1 MKISNIGQLGGG
13 KRLAYL
19 DAIKCLGILLVIIGH
34 VQLFGMKIEAYDSI
48 PTLMLY
54 SFNMPLF
61 FFISGYLA
69 YREEIGKFDELKKI
83 GSKFVFLVVPAIA
96 FYSFSMFQQHGNGIF
111 DFISDGL
118 GKYWFTFTL
127 FEIFLIYYIASG
139 VSKSKYILAVIL
151 VILSVTGVGY
161 LSFFSEYEIPI
172 FDFNHL
178 AKYFQFFT
186 LGVYSR
192 MFAVQYD
199 KLMRNE
205 YLKTFGIVSFFVVL
219 FSLFKIEM
227 PSVAFHLLRD
237 IVLRYLGLYI
247 VISLFYCKQ
256 NTFNEETGLNK
267 LILKIGQNSLA
278 IYLLQYFFM
287 PNFSAFPMWL
297 KGLDWLSIYAISF
310 VYAVIITA
318 VCMVFIELF
327 YNSLFVK
334 KYFLGQK

>member
-1 MKISNIGQLGGG
+1 MKTSNIGQMGGG

-139 VSKSKYILAVIL
+139 VSKSKYMLAVIL

>member
-1 MKISNIGQLGGG
+1 MKISNIGQMGGG

-83 GSKFVFLVVPAIA
+83 GSKFVFLVIPAIA

-139 VSKSKYILAVIL
+139 VSKSKYMLAVIL
-151 VILSVTGVGY
+151 VILSVTKSQFWI
-161 LSFFSEYEIPI
+161 LIILQSIFNFS
-172 FDFNHL
+172 HW
-178 AKYFQFFT
+178 
-186 LGVYSR
+186 VYI
-192 MFAVQYD
+192 Q
-199 KLMRNE
+199 E
-205 YLKTFGIVSFFVVL
+205 
-219 FSLFKIEM
+219 
-227 PSVAFHLLRD
+227 
-237 IVLRYLGLYI
+237 
-247 VISLFYCKQ
+247 C
-256 NTFNEETGLNK
+256 
-267 LILKIGQNSLA
+267 
-278 IYLLQYFFM
+278 LQYSM
-287 PNFSAFPMWL
+287 IN
-297 KGLDWLSIYAISF
+297 
-310 VYAVIITA
+310 
-318 VCMVFIELF
+318 
-327 YNSLFVK
+327 
-334 KYFLGQK
+334 

>member
-1 MKISNIGQLGGG
+1 
-13 KRLAYL
+13 
-19 DAIKCLGILLVIIGH
+19 
-34 VQLFGMKIEAYDSI
+34 MKIEAYDSI

-69 YREEIGKFDELKKI
+69 YREKEIGKFNELKKI
-83 GSKFVFLVVPAIA
+83 GRKFVFLVIPAVA
-96 FYSFSMFQQHGNGIF
+96 FYSFSMFQQYGIGIF
-111 DFISDGL
+111 DFISGGL

-127 FEIFLIYYIASG
+127 FEIFLIYYIASW
-139 VSKSKYILAVIL
+139 VSMSKYMLAAIL

-161 LSFFSEYEIPI
+161 LSFFSEYEIPF

-178 AKYFQFFT
+178 AKYFHFFT
-186 LGVYSR
+186 LGVCSR
-192 MFAVQYD
+192 MFAVWYD
-199 KLMRNE
+199 ELMRNE
-205 YLKTFGIVSFFVVL
+205 YLKTFGMVSFFVVL
-219 FSLFKIEM
+219 FSLFNIEM
-227 PSVAFHLLRD
+227 SSVAFHLLRD

-247 VISLFYCKQ
+247 VIALFYCKQ
-256 NTFNEETGLNK
+256 DTFNEGTRLNK

-297 KGLDWLSIYAISF
+297 QSLDWLSIYVISF
-310 VYAVIITA
+310 AYTVIITA
-318 VCMVFIELF
+318 LCMVFIELF

>member
-1 MKISNIGQLGGG
+1 
-13 KRLAYL
+13 
-19 DAIKCLGILLVIIGH
+19 
-34 VQLFGMKIEAYDSI
+34 MKIEAYDSI

-83 GSKFVFLVVPAIA
+83 GSKFVFLVIPAIA

-139 VSKSKYILAVIL
+139 VSKSKYMLAVIL

>member
-1 MKISNIGQLGGG
+1 MKISNIGQMGGG

-83 GSKFVFLVVPAIA
+83 GSKFVFLVIPAIA

-139 VSKSKYILAVIL
+139 VSKSKYMLAVIL